1 MSGRKIAIAGAS
13 CYLLGAMA
21 TAIMLSRG
29 DADSLN
35 TAKHT
40 TIISSCG
47 FYVGA
52 IGLAIWAFGK

>member
-1 MSGRKIAIAGAS
+1 
-13 CYLLGAMA
+13 MA